1 MGFRKI
7 RHMLRNI
14 FVTALALLAVSNIM
28 MYDTFAAIGIE
39 AGASKVVAISVGE
52 ETSVSDNSSTGENT
66 GSTGES
72 TNTQKSSDA
81 ETIIIEVPKIS
92 AEAAKSKK
100 AAVAEDTKNAMTSS
114 AWGNLV
120 MANVEK
126 SLNVRAEASEDS
138 ELIGKLY
145 KNTGGQILE
154 RTTGWTKF
162 KSGNLEGW
170 AKDDFLLFGDDA
182 VALAESVVEVTAV
195 VQTDSLRVRKE
206 ASEEAGVYGMLA
218 IDDEV
223 LVVDEQGDWVAI
235 QYSADTVGY
244 VAAQYVTVMRE
255 LGSGQTTEEIKAV
268 EEAEAALK
276 AKEAEEK
283 AKVEASRT
291 TETTLTNN
299 GAVTGDVNDVMLLAA
314 LIQCESGYETYAGQ
328 VAVGTVVM
336 NRLKMGNYGS
346 TIYSVIYAKGQFGPA
361 GSGKV
366 ASVYA
371 QGPRAICIQAAQE
384 AMAGTSYIGAATH
397 FRNIRSGYPGIVIGN
412 HVFW

>member
-1 MGFRKI
+1 MGFREF
-7 RHMLRNI
+7 RHILRNI
-14 FVTALALLAVSNIM
+14 FVTALTLLAVSNIM

-52 ETSVSDNSSTGENT
+52 ESSVSDNSSSDGSAGANT
-66 GSTGES
+66 D
-72 TNTQKSSDA
+72 TQKSSDA
-81 ETIIIEVPKIS
+81 EAIIIEVPKIS
-92 AEAAKSKK
+92 TEAAKSKK
-100 AAVAEDTKNAMTSS
+100 AAVAEDTKNAITSS

-120 MANVEK
+120 MANVEE
-126 SLNVRAEASEDS
+126 SLNVRAEASESS
-138 ELIGKLY
+138 ELIGRLY

-154 RTTGWTKF
+154 RTNGWTKF

-182 VALAESVVEVTAV
+182 IALADSVVEVTAV

-206 ASEEAGVYGMLA
+206 ANEEAGVYGLLA
-218 IDDEV
+218 IDDEA

-235 QYSADTVGY
+235 QYSSDTVGY
-244 VAAQYVTVMRE
+244 VAAQYVTVTRA
-255 LGSGQTTEEIKAV
+255 LGSGQTLKEIKAV

-299 GAVTGDVNDVMLLAA
+299 GAVSGDVNDVMLLAA

-336 NRLKMGNYGS
+336 NRLKLGNYGN
-346 TIYSVIYAKGQFGPA
+346 TIYSVIYAKSQFSPA

-384 AMAGTSYIGAATH
+384 AMAGTSYIGTATH
-397 FRNIRSGYPGIVIGN
+397 FRNVRSGYPGVVIGN